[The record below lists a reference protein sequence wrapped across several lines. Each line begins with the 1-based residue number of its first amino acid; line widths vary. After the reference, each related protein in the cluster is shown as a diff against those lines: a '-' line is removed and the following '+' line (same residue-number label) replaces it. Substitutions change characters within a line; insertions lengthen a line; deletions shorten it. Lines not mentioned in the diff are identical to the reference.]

1 MKNIWIKL
9 TTAEKLQKKNLT
21 AEEPQESSFMTPCLI
36 LDGERLSDLG
46 FKDHLSLEEGVQKIL
61 NL

>member
-1 MKNIWIKL
+1 MIL

-36 LDGERLSDLG
+36 LDGERLSNLG
-46 FKDHLSLEEGVQKIL
+46 FKDHLRLEEGVQKIL